1 MRISSKTKVI
11 IHDVSASGAAW
22 VLALYARFNFEHP
35 PEVFLKSCLFVLPIV
50 MVVQGIVFNLFKL
63 YRGQWRF
70 ASLQDLVGVGG
81 AAVLGTLAIHTIVSF
96 VSIFQPTPRS
106 VFILYPLFLIFF
118 LGSSRLVFRMWKDR
132 DLGIASIGHGERILI
147 VGAGIA
153 GEAVLREIKR
163 SREYTAVGFVDDDLD
178 LFKSRIHSIPVLG
191 TVAQISDLVTKHN
204 VDLIIIAVPSA
215 SSSEMQRVV
224 DACGDSG
231 KNFRILPKFLDSGA
245 DQVRLESVREV
256 SVDDL
261 LGRDKVQLDWE
272 TVRAGLLAKTVLVTG
287 GGGSVGVELCRQ
299 LADLELKRL
308 IVFDNSELNL
318 YQAER
323 EIKAKYPK
331 LDCIFLLGDIRDA
344 EAIEFLFEQYHPS
357 HVYHAAAY
365 KHVPI
370 LENYLREAVSNNIL
384 GTNLIIDAAARFECE
399 TFVLISTDK
408 AVKPSSIMGATKRI
422 AELLCAHKNTQV
434 STNFITV
441 RFGNVLGSTGS
452 VVPLFRAQ
460 IEDGGPVTV
469 THPEARR
476 YFMTV
481 SEASQLILEAS
492 TTGSGGE
499 VFVLDMGE
507 PVNIRYLAEQ
517 VIRLSGKTLD
527 RDIRIEYIGLRPGEK
542 LDEELFHS
550 DEELSRTK
558 HEKLLLSVNAV
569 KGAETVGQEIARLK
583 DLVRRYDEPAIHV
596 LLKKIIPTLQ

>member
-1 MRISSKTKVI
+1 MRINPKITVI
-11 IHDVSASGAAW
+11 IHDVSATGVAW

-35 PEVFLKSCLFVLPIV
+35 PEVFLKSCILVLPVV
-50 MVVQGIVFNLFKL
+50 MILQGIIFNLFKL

-81 AAVLGTLAIHTIVSF
+81 AAVLGTLAIHLMVSF
-96 VSIFQPTPRS
+96 VSAFQPTPRS
-106 VFILYPLFLIFF
+106 VFVLYPLFLIFF
-118 LGSSRLVFRMWKDR
+118 LGSSRLIFRMWKDR
-132 DLGIASIGHGERILI
+132 DLGVASMGRGERVLI
-147 VGAGIA
+147 VGAGSA
-153 GEAVLREIKR
+153 GESVLREIKR
-163 SREYTAVGFVDDDLD
+163 LRKYTAVGFVDDDLN
-178 LFKSRIHSIPVLG
+178 LLKSRIHSVPVLG
-191 TVAQISDLVTKHN
+191 TVAQIPTLVTKHN
-204 VDLIIIAVPSA
+204 VDLIIIAIPSA

-224 DACGDSG
+224 DACGASG
-231 KNFRILPKFLDSGA
+231 KDFRILPKLLDSGVE
-245 DQVRLESVREV
+245 QVRFESVREV

-261 LGRDKVQLDWE
+261 LGRDKVQLDWMAIR
-272 TVRAGLLAKTVLVTG
+272 TGLRAKTVLVTG
-287 GGGSVGVELCRQ
+287 GGGSVGTEICRQ
-299 LADLELKRL
+299 LADLQLKTL

-318 YQAER
+318 YAAER

-331 LDCIFLLGDIRDA
+331 LDCTFLLGDIRDA
-344 EAIEFLFEQYHPS
+344 EAIEFVFEQYRPS

-370 LENYLREAVSNNIL
+370 LENYLREAVSNNVL
-384 GTNLIIDAAARFECE
+384 GTKLVADAAARFECE

-422 AELLCAHKNTQV
+422 AELLCAYKNTQA

-452 VVPLFRAQ
+452 VVPLFRSQ

-469 THPEARR
+469 THPAARR

-492 TTGSGGE
+492 TAGLGGE

-517 VIRLSGKTLD
+517 VIRLSG
-527 RDIRIEYIGLRPGEK
+527 RIPDKDVRIDYIGLRPGEK
-542 LDEELFHS
+542 LDEELFHA
-550 DEELSRTK
+550 DEELSQTK
-558 HEKLLLSVNAV
+558 HDKLLLSTSAA
-569 KGAETVGQEIARLK
+569 KGAKSVEREVLRLK
-583 DLVRRYDEPAIHV
+583 ELVRLYDEPGIHS
-596 LLKKIIPTLQ
+596 LLKKIIPTLR

>member
-1 MRISSKTKVI
+1 MEK
-11 IHDVSASGAAW
+11 
-22 VLALYARFNFEHP
+22 LL
-35 PEVFLKSCLFVLPIV
+35 
-50 MVVQGIVFNLFKL
+50 VQGQSQTQLLTAEGISTLFNGRDDLFNDL
-63 YRGQWRF
+63 PLELDDFESLF
-70 ASLQDLVGVGG
+70 AQPLEN
-81 AAVLGTLAIHTIVSF
+81 TIRLDGNPNDWGDGLMEEYLPF
-96 VSIFQPTPRS
+96 
-106 VFILYPLFLIFF
+106 
-118 LGSSRLVFRMWKDR
+118 GSNGFSDGDFEL
-132 DLGIASIGHGERILI
+132 LLGERSNLLYLHMRVLDDEI
-147 VGAGIA
+147 VYRDRSL
-153 GEAVLREIKR
+153 LR
-163 SREYTAVGFVDDDLD
+163 LD
-178 LFKSRIHSIPVLG
+178 NSD
-191 TVAQISDLVTKHN
+191 QI
-204 VDLIIIAVPSA
+204 
-215 SSSEMQRVV
+215 R
-224 DACGDSG
+224 
-231 KNFRILPKFLDSGA
+231 LD
-245 DQVRLESVREV
+245 SVREV

-261 LGRDKVQLDWE
+261 LGRDKVQLDWM
-272 TVRAGLLAKTVLVTG
+272 TIRAGLRAKTVLVTG

-299 LADLELKRL
+299 LADLELERL

-344 EAIEFLFEQYHPS
+344 EAVEFLFEQYHPS

-370 LENYLREAVSNNIL
+370 LENYLREAVSNNVL

-422 AELLCAHKNTQV
+422 AELLCAHKDTQV
-434 STNFITV
+434 STNFMTV

-452 VVPLFRAQ
+452 VVPLFRSQ

-469 THPEARR
+469 THPDAKR

-492 TTGSGGE
+492 TAGSGGE

-517 VIRLSGKTLD
+517 VIRLSGKILD
-527 RDIRIEYIGLRPGEK
+527 RDVRIEYIGLRPGEK

-550 DEELSRTK
+550 DEELSQTK
-558 HEKLLLSVNAV
+558 HDKLLLSVNAV
-569 KGAETVGQEIARLK
+569 KGAETIGQEVTHLK
-583 DLVRRYDEPAIHV
+583 DLVRLYDEPAIHS
-596 LLKKIIPTLQ
+596 LLKRIIPTLK